1 MISVNYLY
9 LAAAI
14 ICEVVGTSAL
24 KASDG
29 FSRLWPTLLMAL
41 CFAAALFCLSQT
53 LRTIPLGIAY
63 AIWCGVG
70 IILIALSGWFVFR
83 QSLDAA
89 ALIGMALIIAGVLV
103 INLMSKSV
111 AE

>member
-1 MISVNYLY
+1 VNYLY
-9 LAAAI
+9 LAGAI
-14 ICEVVGTSAL
+14 IFEVIGTSAL
-24 KASDG
+24 KASEG
-29 FSRLWPTLLMAL
+29 FSRLWPTLLMSI

-70 IILIALSGWFVFR
+70 IVLTALSGWFVFR
-83 QSLDAA
+83 QSIDLAA
-89 ALIGMALIIAGVLV
+89 ITGMALIIAGVLV

>member
-1 MISVNYLY
+1 MNYLY

-14 ICEVVGTSAL
+14 IFEVIGTSAL

-29 FSRLWPTLLMAL
+29 FSKLWPTLFMAL

-70 IILIALSGWFVFR
+70 IILTALSGWFVFR
-83 QSLDAA
+83 QSIDAA
-89 ALIGMALIIAGVLV
+89 AIIGMALIIAGVLV

>member
-1 MISVNYLY
+1 
-9 LAAAI
+9 
-14 ICEVVGTSAL
+14 
-24 KASDG
+24 
-29 FSRLWPTLLMAL
+29 MAL

-89 ALIGMALIIAGVLV
+89 AILGMALIIAGVLV

>member
-9 LAAAI
+9 LAVAI
-14 ICEVVGTSAL
+14 ICEVIGTSAL

-83 QSLDAA
+83 QSIDLAA
-89 ALIGMALIIAGVLV
+89 ITGMALIIAGVLV